1 MQNNKQITIG
11 CASAFWG
18 DTSTAAAQLVQGAQL
33 DYLVFDYLAEVTLS
47 IMAGARLKNPQMG
60 YAPDFIST
68 LAPLLG
74 EISRKGIRVISNS
87 GGINPHSCAEALRAE
102 IAKQGLALKVAVI
115 NGDNLIA
122 QATQLASEEVK
133 EMYTGAPLPRGLV
146 SINAYLGAPAISSA
160 LAAGADIVISGRGV
174 DSAVVTG
181 ALVHEFGW
189 SYQDFDKLA
198 QASLAGH
205 IIECGAQCTGGNFT
219 DWETVPN
226 YENIGFPVVEVSSDA
241 SFVVTK
247 PEGTGGLVNC
257 ATVAEQVVYEIGDP
271 GSYYL
276 PDVVCD
282 FRHISLQQTAPDR
295 VAVEGAR
302 GRQPTNSYK
311 VSATY
316 MDGYRCTATCL
327 IGGIDAPAK
336 ASRVADAI
344 LNKVTALLEAGERGG
359 FTARSVEL
367 LGTEATYG
375 ARAKRTDTREVV
387 LKIAVA
393 HPQKEALI
401 LFSRE
406 IAQAA
411 TGMAPGL
418 TGLVGGR
425 PNVQPVIKLFS
436 FLIDKSRVPV
446 SYQIADEV
454 VMVDIETSGTAY
466 QPPEPSCESPPPPP
480 SSNCDAS
487 VPLIALAW
495 ARSGD
500 KGNHSNIGVI
510 ARDPAYLPY
519 IREALTESRI
529 HTLMAHLLDSDTS
542 RVLRWEWP
550 GLNALNFLLE
560 NSLGGG
566 GIASLRIDPQGKA
579 FAQQLLD
586 LEIPVPASLANELT
600 LTRGDRP

>member
-1 MQNNKQITIG
+1 MNNNKQVSIG

-18 DTSTAAAQLVQGAQL
+18 DTSTAAEQLITKSKL
-33 DYLVFDYLAEVTLS
+33 DYLVFDYLAEVTMS
-47 IMAGARLKNPQMG
+47 IMAGARMKNPAMG
-60 YAPDFIST
+60 YAPDFVSN
-68 LAPLLG
+68 LSPLLDK
-74 EISRKGIRVISNS
+74 ISRDHTRIISNA
-87 GGINPHSCAEALRAE
+87 GGINPKGCAEALRGE
-102 IAKQGLALKVAVI
+102 IEKQGLNLSVAVI
-115 NGDNLIA
+115 EGDNI
-122 QATQLASEEVK
+122 QALTKSLQEQNTR
-133 EMYTGAPLPRGLV
+133 EMFTGEPLPAGLL
-146 SINAYLGAPAISSA
+146 SLNAYLGASAISDA
-160 LAAGADIVISGRGV
+160 LASGADIVITGRVV

-181 ALVHEFGW
+181 ALVHEFNW
-189 SYQDFDKLA
+189 SYEDYDKLA

-219 DWETVPN
+219 DWKTIPD
-226 YENIGFPVVEVSSDA
+226 YENIGFPIVEVNSDG

-247 PEGTGGLVNC
+247 PEETGGLVNC

-271 GSYYL
+271 GNYYL
-276 PDVVCD
+276 PDVICD
-282 FRHISLQQTAPDR
+282 FRDIALVQQGTNR
-295 VAVEGAR
+295 VAVSGAK
-302 GRQPTNSYK
+302 GKPASDSYK

-316 MDGYRCTATCL
+316 MDGFRCTATCL

-336 ASRVADAI
+336 AQRVADAI
-344 LNKVTALLEAGERGG
+344 LKKVSTLFGQKNLGD

-375 ARAKRTDTREVV
+375 VNGQRRDTREVV
-387 LKIAVA
+387 LKMSVA
-393 HPQKEALI
+393 HPKKEALI

-418 TGLVGGR
+418 TGMVGGR

-436 FLIDKSRVPV
+436 FLIDKGQVSVSFELDGKSTPV
-446 SYQIADEV
+446 DIIRSQTSYQAPASENT
-454 VMVDIETSGTAY
+454 ETETKPAL
-466 QPPEPSCESPPPPP
+466 QH
-480 SSNCDAS
+480 CDAS
-487 VPLIALAW
+487 VPLIKLAW

-510 ARDPAYLPY
+510 ARKDEYLPY
-519 IREALTESRI
+519 IRDALSKDRV
-529 HTLMAHLLDSDTS
+529 AQYFKHLLDHPDS
-542 RVLRWEWP
+542 RVLCWEWP
-550 GLNALNFLLE
+550 GLSALNFLLE

-586 LEIPVPASLANELT
+586 MQIPVPSSIAQQLSFQES
-600 LTRGDRP
+600 

>member
-1 MQNNKQITIG
+1 MNNTKKTTIG

-18 DTSTAAAQLVQGAQL
+18 DTSTAAAQLVQGAKL
-33 DYLVFDYLAEVTLS
+33 DYLVFDYLAEVTMS
-47 IMAGARLKNPQMG
+47 IMAGARMKNPAMG
-60 YAPDFIST
+60 YAPDFITT
-68 LAPLLG
+68 LAPLL
-74 EISRKGIRVISNS
+74 EEFVTAKIRVISNA
-87 GGINPHSCAEALRAE
+87 GGINPQGCAQALRGE
-102 IAKQGLALKVAVI
+102 IEKQGLPLKVAVVE
-115 NGDNLIA
+115 GDNLMSLA
-122 QATQLASEEVK
+122 KQLADEGVQ
-133 EMYTGAPLPRGLV
+133 EMYTNASLPRGLV
-146 SINAYLGAPAISSA
+146 SINAYLGAAAITAA
-160 LAAGADIVISGRGV
+160 LDAGADIVITGRGV

-189 SYQDFDKLA
+189 SYEDFDKLA

-205 IIECGAQCTGGNFT
+205 IIECGAQCSGGNFT
-219 DWETVPN
+219 DWETVPD
-226 YENIGFPVVEVSSDA
+226 YETIGFPFVEVDEDGN
-241 SFVVTK
+241 FVVGK
-247 PEGTGGLVNC
+247 ADATGGLVSV

-276 PDVVCD
+276 PDVTCD
-282 FRHISLQQTAPDR
+282 FRNIRLKQDGDNR
-295 VAVEGAR
+295 VAVSGAK
-302 GRQPTNSYK
+302 GRPPTNSYK

-316 MDGYRCTATCL
+316 MDGFRCTATCL

-336 ASRVADAI
+336 ARRVAEAI
-344 LNKVTALLEAGERGG
+344 LNKVSTLLGNANKGD
-359 FTARSVEL
+359 FSARSVEL

-375 ARAKRTDTREVV
+375 ARGKRCDTREVV
-387 LKIAVA
+387 LKISVA
-393 HPQKEALI
+393 HPFKDALI

-446 SYQIADEV
+446 TFELDNLKAPVGISV
-454 VMVDIETSGTAY
+454 SGTPYIA
-466 QPPEPSCESPPPPP
+466 PSAEP
-480 SSNCDAS
+480 AS
-487 VPLIALAW
+487 TDDDSLLPCNDSVRLIDLAW

-510 ARDPAYLPY
+510 ARKADYLPY
-519 IREALTESRI
+519 IRNGLSEQRI
-529 HTLMAHLLDSDTS
+529 AAEFAHLLDPDNGK
-542 RVLRWEWP
+542 VMRWEWP
-550 GLNALNFLLE
+550 GINALNFLLE

-586 LEIPVPASLANELT
+586 LKIPVPSALASSLLAT
-600 LTRGDRP
+600 GVHQ